1 MPPRLTALRSLFVM
15 AQHYGIQISSEQ
27 LANADEENVAKSV
40 LLLMRDVGL
49 TGKLIRNQKWN
60 DLIALGSAYPAMVER
75 RDGSWVIVVG
85 IFNRPD
91 APTAIAI
98 FDPRQEQSGTILIDQ
113 GQFEGE
119 WNGKIILCK
128 RHYKLSDE
136 HQPFGFRW
144 FMPLIIKNGRYMR
157 DMAILSMATALIT
170 FTTPLFFNIM
180 LDKVVP
186 HQAYNTLFALTVIF
200 ITLAVFDAI
209 FQYTRQIL
217 TLFVSNKVDAHLA
230 SKTYDYL
237 LRLPLQ
243 FFESVPTGV
252 LIRHMQQ
259 TETIRGFLIG
269 QLFHTLLDIS
279 VMPVLLIGLFFYSF
293 KLTAVVLA
301 FSLVISAVI
310 AGLIPIFRR
319 LLDQVYQAE
328 GSRQADLVETVS
340 GMRAVKSLALE
351 NLRKK
356 SWDNKVVNAIR
367 TRTTVFYFSTAG
379 LVVVQ
384 VLQKLMTITIM
395 CLGITSVFDGEL
407 TIGGLVAFFMLSGN
421 VTGPLLQIVGLI
433 NEYQQVAL
441 SVKMLGTVMNHPP
454 ERGLDR
460 RGIHPPIT
468 GEMEFSEV
476 MFRYEGSVTPALDRI
491 SFRVEEGQVIGVVG
505 RSGSGK
511 TTVTRLIQ
519 GINEP
524 QEGLI
529 RLSGTDVRHIDLT
542 YLRKNIGVV
551 LQENILFRG
560 TIRDNIAA
568 TKPDAALDD
577 VMQAA
582 RLAGAD
588 EFIDRLPRSYETFV
602 EESATNFSG
611 GQRQRLAIARALLSR
626 PRLLI
631 FDEATSALDPDSE
644 AIIQQ
649 NLADIARG
657 RTMVIVSHRLSSLV
671 SADAILVLERGLCVD
686 FAPHDVLLERC
697 DVYRHL
703 WQQQTRHML

>member
-1 MPPRLTALRSLFVM
+1 MIAH
-15 AQHYGIQISSEQ
+15 HYGVHVSPEQ
-27 LANADEENVAKSV
+27 MTSIDNLDTAK
-40 LLLMRDVGL
+40 LLLGLMHDVGL
-49 TGKLIRNQKWN
+49 KAKLRRNCEWK
-60 DLIALGSAYPAMVER
+60 DLLAVGDAYPALVQR
-75 RDGSWVIVVG
+75 RDGCWL
-85 IFNRPD
+85 
-91 APTAIAI
+91 IAV
-98 FDPRQEQSGTILIDQ
+98 GTIASSEGPQVIGIMDPQKEEDGVVYVKHDQ
-113 GQFEGE
+113 FLKD
-119 WNGKIILCK
+119 WNGRILLCK
-128 RHYKLSDE
+128 RYYKITDE
-136 HQPFGFRW
+136 SQPFGFRW
-144 FMPLIIKNGRYMR
+144 FMPIIIKNGSYMR
-157 DMAILSMATALIT
+157 DVAILSITSAALA
-170 FTTPLFFNIM
+170 FVTPLFFQII
-180 LDKVVP
+180 LDKIVS
-186 HQAYNTLFALTVIF
+186 HKSYNSLFSIAVIF
-200 ITLAVFDAI
+200 IVFIGIEAI
-209 FQYTRQIL
+209 VQYARQVIMMFL
-217 TLFVSNKVDAHLA
+217 SNKIDANLA
-230 SKTYDYL
+230 ARTYDYL
-237 LRLPLQ
+237 LRLPLS
-243 FFESVPTGV
+243 FFEGMCTGI
-252 LIRHMQQ
+252 LIRNMQQ
-259 TETIRGFLIG
+259 AEGIRGFLVG
-269 QLFHTLLDIS
+269 KLFHTLLDLSTMPILFVGALYYS
-279 VMPVLLIGLFFYSF
+279 PRLTVVIIIFTILIAAITAGLMPVFN
-293 KLTAVVLA
+293 
-301 FSLVISAVI
+301 
-310 AGLIPIFRR
+310 R
-319 LLDQVYQAE
+319 LLEHNANAE
-328 GSRQADLVETVS
+328 GARQADLVETVS
-340 GMRAVKSLALE
+340 NMRAVKSLALE
-351 NLRKK
+351 PLRQHA
-356 SWDNKVVNAIR
+356 WDRKVVNAIR
-367 TRTTVFYFSTAG
+367 ARTSVFYFSTAG
-379 LVVVQ
+379 MTLVT

-395 CLGITSVFDGEL
+395 CLGITEVFDGNL
-407 TIGGLVAFFMLSGN
+407 TIGGLVAFFMLSGS
-421 VTGPLLQIVGLI
+421 VTGPLLQVVSLI
-433 NEYQQVAL
+433 SDYQQVAL

-476 MFRYEGSVTPALDRI
+476 MFRYEGTVTPALDRI
-491 SFRVEEGQVIGVVG
+491 SFRVEEGQMIGIVG

-529 RLSGTDVRHIDLT
+529 RLSGTDVRHIDLP

-568 TKPDAALDD
+568 SKPDASLDS
-577 VMQAA
+577 VMEAA

-611 GQRQRLAIARALLSR
+611 GQRQRLAIARALLSQ

-671 SADAILVLERGLCVD
+671 SSDAILVLERGLGVD
-686 FAPHDVLLERC
+686 FAPHDILLERC